1 VDCYVSNAVD
11 ILALEFT
18 AIEFFDG
25 RLEISFSL
33 VLDET
38 SAIALTADLGVDD
51 VQSRLAGKVFQVL

>member
-1 VDCYVSNAVD
+1 VD

-18 AIEFFDG
+18 AIVFFDG

-51 VQSRLAGKVFQVL
+51 VQSRLASKVFQVL